1 MRQKI
6 ILALVLGGMLSA
18 QAQHVQES
26 KFCSP
31 FDFPILLSA
40 NFGELRPNHFHNGL
54 DIKTQGVTG
63 KPIHC
68 IADGYV
74 SRVAV
79 LHGGYGQ
86 VIYVT
91 HPNGLTSVYGHVIS
105 FAKNIQACVRQY
117 QYAHETFVCD
127 LKFQPGQFPVKKG
140 DIIALS
146 GNEGASAGPH
156 LHLELRRTETG
167 EYIDPMPYFK
177 HLLKDSKA
185 PVGSLIGIYPIQG
198 KGVVNGSSHKKLLAI
213 GNLKQPVHAWG
224 EIYTGISAKDYM
236 DGTSNFYGV
245 HSVTLYVDSVQVFNS
260 TTDKVLPDE
269 NRMINGFTDYE
280 ELTRTRRLIMRS
292 YKLPGNRLRLLHTNE
307 NRGAVTIDEE
317 RDYHFRYVLEDNFG
331 NRRTYQFIVKGK
343 RQDIPEYKPE
353 ANEMLYWNR
362 TNVIQKP
369 GMELVVP
376 RYHVYENVPLRTDMR
391 GDSSRIAFD
400 YILDA
405 GRTPIHSYCDLS
417 IGLRH
422 MPVADTTKYY
432 IVQKAGKWRS
442 SMGGK
447 YANGWIKTRV
457 RSLGTFSV
465 DVDTIAPQI
474 TPIGQSGWRTS
485 RNIRFRIKDM
495 ESGIGSYKVY
505 IDGKFVLFGLKK
517 GILVIQ
523 DPEKVKKGVPHK
535 LEVTVT
541 DQCGN
546 MTRKEYKF

>member
-1 MRQKI
+1 M

-86 VIYVT
+86 AIYVT

-198 KGVVNGSSHKKLLAI
+198 KGVVNGASHKKLLAI

-292 YKLPGNRLRLLHTNE
+292 YKLPGNRLRLLHPNE

-447 YANGWIKTRV
+447 YASGWIKTRV

-474 TPIGQSGWRTS
+474 TPIGQGGWRTS

-546 MTRKEYKF
+546 MARKEYKF

>member
-1 MRQKI
+1 M

-68 IADGYV
+68 IAGGYV

-86 VIYVT
+86 AIYVT

-167 EYIDPMPYFK
+167 EYINPMPYFK

-198 KGVVNGSSHKKLLAI
+198 KGVVNGASHKKLLAI

-307 NRGAVTIDEE
+307 NRGVVTIDEE

-447 YANGWIKTRV
+447 YASGWIKTRV

-474 TPIGQSGWRTS
+474 TPIGQGGWRTS

-546 MTRKEYKF
+546 MARKEYKF

>member
-1 MRQKI
+1 M

-86 VIYVT
+86 AIYVT

-198 KGVVNGSSHKKLLAI
+198 KGVVNGASHKKLLAI

-369 GMELVVP
+369 GVELVVP

-447 YANGWIKTRV
+447 YASGWIKTRV

-474 TPIGQSGWRTS
+474 TPIGQGGWRTS

-546 MTRKEYKF
+546 MAHKEYKF

>member
-1 MRQKI
+1 M
-6 ILALVLGGMLSA
+6 ILALALGGMLSA

-86 VIYVT
+86 AIYVT

-105 FAKNIQACVRQY
+105 FAKNIQAYVRQY

-198 KGVVNGSSHKKLLAI
+198 KGVVNGASHKKLLAI

-362 TNVIQKP
+362 ANVIQKP

-376 RYHVYENVPLRTDMR
+376 RHYVYEDVPIRTDMR

-457 RSLGTFSV
+457 CSLGTFSV

-474 TPIGQSGWRTS
+474 TPIGQGGWRTS

-523 DPEKVKKGVPHK
+523 DPEKVKKGIPHK

-546 MTRKEYKF
+546 MARKEYKF

>member
-1 MRQKI
+1 MRQKM

-86 VIYVT
+86 AIYVT

-198 KGVVNGSSHKKLLAI
+198 KGVVNGASHKKLLAI

-307 NRGAVTIDEE
+307 NRGVVTIDEE

-376 RYHVYENVPLRTDMR
+376 RYHVYEDVPLRTDMR

-447 YANGWIKTRV
+447 YASGWIKTRV

-474 TPIGQSGWRTS
+474 TPISQGGWRTS

-546 MTRKEYKF
+546 MARKEYKF

>member
-1 MRQKI
+1 M
-6 ILALVLGGMLSA
+6 ILALALGGMLSA

-146 GNEGASAGPH
+146 GNEGSSAGPH

-198 KGVVNGSSHKKLLAI
+198 KGVVNGSSHKKFLAI

-474 TPIGQSGWRTS
+474 TPIGQGGWRTS

-546 MTRKEYKF
+546 TTRKEYKF

>member
-1 MRQKI
+1 M

-86 VIYVT
+86 AIYVT

-105 FAKNIQACVRQY
+105 FAKNIQAYVRQY

-307 NRGAVTIDEE
+307 NRGVVTIDEE

-474 TPIGQSGWRTS
+474 TPIGQGGWRTS

-546 MTRKEYKF
+546 MARKEYKF

>member
-1 MRQKI
+1 M
-6 ILALVLGGMLSA
+6 ILALFLGGMLSA

-86 VIYVT
+86 AIYVT

-105 FAKNIQACVRQY
+105 FAKNIQAYVRQY

-245 HSVTLYVDSVQVFNS
+245 HSVTLYVNSVQVFNS

-292 YKLPGNRLRLLHTNE
+292 YKLPGNRLRLLHPNE

-353 ANEMLYWNR
+353 TNEMLYWNR

-376 RYHVYENVPLRTDMR
+376 RYYVYEDVPLRTDMR
-391 GDSSRIAFD
+391 GDSSHIAFD

-474 TPIGQSGWRTS
+474 TPIGQGGWRTS

-523 DPEKVKKGVPHK
+523 DPEKVKKGVSHK

>member
-1 MRQKI
+1 M

-86 VIYVT
+86 AIYVT

-198 KGVVNGSSHKKLLAI
+198 KGVVNGASHKKLLAI

-405 GRTPIHSYCDLS
+405 GRTPIHSYYDLS

-474 TPIGQSGWRTS
+474 TPIGQGGWRTS

-546 MTRKEYKF
+546 MARKEYKF

>member
-1 MRQKI
+1 M

-86 VIYVT
+86 AIYVT

-376 RYHVYENVPLRTDMR
+376 RYHVYEDVPLRTDMR

-474 TPIGQSGWRTS
+474 TPIGQGGWRTS

>member
-1 MRQKI
+1 M
-6 ILALVLGGMLSA
+6 ILALALGGMLSA

-26 KFCSP
+26 NFCSP
-31 FDFPILLSA
+31 FDFQILLSA

-198 KGVVNGSSHKKLLAI
+198 KGVVNGASHKKLLAI

-307 NRGAVTIDEE
+307 NRGAVTINEE

-376 RYHVYENVPLRTDMR
+376 RYYVYEDVPLRTDMR
-391 GDSSRIAFD
+391 GDSSLIAFD

-447 YANGWIKTRV
+447 YASGWIKTRV

-474 TPIGQSGWRTS
+474 TPIGQGGWRTS

-546 MTRKEYKF
+546 MARKEYKF

>member
-1 MRQKI
+1 M

-26 KFCSP
+26 NFCSP

-86 VIYVT
+86 AIYVT

-185 PVGSLIGIYPIQG
+185 PVGNLIGIYPIQG
-198 KGVVNGSSHKKLLAI
+198 KGVVNGASHKKLLAI

-307 NRGAVTIDEE
+307 SRGAVTIDEE

-376 RYHVYENVPLRTDMR
+376 RYHVYEDVPLRTDMR
-391 GDSSRIAFD
+391 EDSSRIAFD

-447 YANGWIKTRV
+447 YADGWIKTRV

-474 TPIGQSGWRTS
+474 TPIGQGGWRTS

>member
-1 MRQKI
+1 M

-86 VIYVT
+86 AIYVT

-317 RDYHFRYVLEDNFG
+317 KDYHFRYVLEDNFG
-331 NRRTYQFIVKGK
+331 NRRTYQFIVRVNGRIFLNTSRKPMKCFTGTGPTSF
-343 RQDIPEYKPE
+343 RNRVWNWWCHAIMCTRMFRSARTCGETVHTSPLTTYWMPDEHPFTATATCPSACATCPWPTPRNTTSCRKPE
-353 ANEMLYWNR
+353 NGE
-362 TNVIQKP
+362 
-369 GMELVVP
+369 VP
-376 RYHVYENVPLRTDMR
+376 WEENTPTD
-391 GDSSRIAFD
+391 G
-400 YILDA
+400 
-405 GRTPIHSYCDLS
+405 
-417 IGLRH
+417 
-422 MPVADTTKYY
+422 
-432 IVQKAGKWRS
+432 
-442 SMGGK
+442 
-447 YANGWIKTRV
+447 
-457 RSLGTFSV
+457 
-465 DVDTIAPQI
+465 
-474 TPIGQSGWRTS
+474 
-485 RNIRFRIKDM
+485 
-495 ESGIGSYKVY
+495 
-505 IDGKFVLFGLKK
+505 
-517 GILVIQ
+517 
-523 DPEKVKKGVPHK
+523 
-535 LEVTVT
+535 
-541 DQCGN
+541 
-546 MTRKEYKF
+546 

>member
-1 MRQKI
+1 M

-86 VIYVT
+86 AIYVT

-198 KGVVNGSSHKKLLAI
+198 KGVVNGASHKKLLAI

-447 YANGWIKTRV
+447 YASGWIKTRV

-474 TPIGQSGWRTS
+474 TPIGQGGWRTS

-523 DPEKVKKGVPHK
+523 DPEKVKKGIPHK

-546 MTRKEYKF
+546 MARKEYKF

>member
-1 MRQKI
+1 M

-86 VIYVT
+86 AIYVT

-105 FAKNIQACVRQY
+105 FAKNIQAYVRQY

-307 NRGAVTIDEE
+307 NRGAVTINEE

-362 TNVIQKP
+362 TNVIQKL
-369 GMELVVP
+369 GMELMVP
-376 RYHVYENVPLRTDMR
+376 RYHVYEDVPLRTDMR
-391 GDSSRIAFD
+391 GDSSLIAFD

-474 TPIGQSGWRTS
+474 TPIGQGGWRTS

-523 DPEKVKKGVPHK
+523 NPEKVKKGVSHK

>member
-1 MRQKI
+1 M
-6 ILALVLGGMLSA
+6 ILALALGGMLSA
-18 QAQHVQES
+18 QAQHVQKS

-474 TPIGQSGWRTS
+474 TPIGQGGWRTS

-546 MTRKEYKF
+546 MARKEYKF

>member
-1 MRQKI
+1 M

-86 VIYVT
+86 AIYVT

-198 KGVVNGSSHKKLLAI
+198 KGVVNGASHKKLLAI

-447 YANGWIKTRV
+447 YASGWIKTRV

-474 TPIGQSGWRTS
+474 TPIGQGGWRTS

-546 MTRKEYKF
+546 MARKEYKF

>member
-1 MRQKI
+1 M

-86 VIYVT
+86 AIYVT

-198 KGVVNGSSHKKLLAI
+198 KGVVNGASHKKLLAI

-376 RYHVYENVPLRTDMR
+376 RYHVYEDVPLRTDMR
-391 GDSSRIAFD
+391 GDSSLIAFD

-474 TPIGQSGWRTS
+474 TPIGQGGWRTS

-523 DPEKVKKGVPHK
+523 DPEKVKKGLPHK

-546 MTRKEYKF
+546 MARKEYKF

>member
-1 MRQKI
+1 M

-86 VIYVT
+86 AIYVT

-198 KGVVNGSSHKKLLAI
+198 KGVVNGASHKKLLAI

-307 NRGAVTIDEE
+307 NRGVVTIDEE

-447 YANGWIKTRV
+447 YASGWIKTRV

-474 TPIGQSGWRTS
+474 TPIGQGGWRTS

-546 MTRKEYKF
+546 MAHKEYKF

>member
-1 MRQKI
+1 M

-18 QAQHVQES
+18 KAQHVQES
-26 KFCSP
+26 NFCSP

-86 VIYVT
+86 AIYVT

-343 RQDIPEYKPE
+343 RQDIPEFKPE

-369 GMELVVP
+369 GMELVAP
-376 RYHVYENVPLRTDMR
+376 RYYVYEDVPLRTDMR

-474 TPIGQSGWRTS
+474 TLIGQTGWRTS

-546 MTRKEYKF
+546 MARKEYKF

>member
-1 MRQKI
+1 M
-6 ILALVLGGMLSA
+6 ILALALGGMLSA

-26 KFCSP
+26 NFCSP

-86 VIYVT
+86 AIYVT

-105 FAKNIQACVRQY
+105 FAKNIQTYVRQY

-185 PVGSLIGIYPIQG
+185 PVGNLIGIYPIQG

-260 TTDKVLPDE
+260 TIDKVLPDE

-307 NRGAVTIDEE
+307 NRGAVTIDKE

-331 NRRTYQFIVKGK
+331 NRRIYQFIVKGK

-353 ANEMLYWNR
+353 ANEMLYWNQA
-362 TNVIQKP
+362 NVIQKP

-376 RYHVYENVPLRTDMR
+376 RYYVYEDVPLRTDMR

-447 YANGWIKTRV
+447 YANRWIKTRV

-474 TPIGQSGWRTS
+474 TPIGQGGWRTS

>member
-1 MRQKI
+1 M
-6 ILALVLGGMLSA
+6 ILALALRGMLSA

-26 KFCSP
+26 NFCSP

-68 IADGYV
+68 IADGHV

-198 KGVVNGSSHKKLLAI
+198 KGVVNGTSHKKLLAI
-213 GNLKQPVHAWG
+213 GN
-224 EIYTGISAKDYM
+224 
-236 DGTSNFYGV
+236 
-245 HSVTLYVDSVQVFNS
+245 
-260 TTDKVLPDE
+260 
-269 NRMINGFTDYE
+269 
-280 ELTRTRRLIMRS
+280 
-292 YKLPGNRLRLLHTNE
+292 
-307 NRGAVTIDEE
+307 
-317 RDYHFRYVLEDNFG
+317 
-331 NRRTYQFIVKGK
+331 
-343 RQDIPEYKPE
+343 
-353 ANEMLYWNR
+353 
-362 TNVIQKP
+362 
-369 GMELVVP
+369 
-376 RYHVYENVPLRTDMR
+376 PL
-391 GDSSRIAFD
+391 
-400 YILDA
+400 
-405 GRTPIHSYCDLS
+405 
-417 IGLRH
+417 
-422 MPVADTTKYY
+422 
-432 IVQKAGKWRS
+432 Q
-442 SMGGK
+442 
-447 YANGWIKTRV
+447 
-457 RSLGTFSV
+457 
-465 DVDTIAPQI
+465 
-474 TPIGQSGWRTS
+474 
-485 RNIRFRIKDM
+485 
-495 ESGIGSYKVY
+495 
-505 IDGKFVLFGLKK
+505 
-517 GILVIQ
+517 
-523 DPEKVKKGVPHK
+523 
-535 LEVTVT
+535 
-541 DQCGN
+541 
-546 MTRKEYKF
+546 

>member
-1 MRQKI
+1 M

-213 GNLKQPVHAWG
+213 GNLKQPIHAWG

-474 TPIGQSGWRTS
+474 TPIGQGGWRTS

-546 MTRKEYKF
+546 TTRKEYKF

>member
-1 MRQKI
+1 M

-86 VIYVT
+86 AIYVT

-474 TPIGQSGWRTS
+474 TPIGQGGWSTS

-546 MTRKEYKF
+546 MARKEYKF

>member
-1 MRQKI
+1 MRQKM

-86 VIYVT
+86 AIYVT

-447 YANGWIKTRV
+447 YASGWIKTRV

-474 TPIGQSGWRTS
+474 TPIGQGGWRTS

-546 MTRKEYKF
+546 MARKEYKF

>member
-1 MRQKI
+1 M

-86 VIYVT
+86 AIYVT

-127 LKFQPGQFPVKKG
+127 LKFQPRQFPVKKG

-447 YANGWIKTRV
+447 YASGWIKTRV

-474 TPIGQSGWRTS
+474 TPIGQGGWRTS

-546 MTRKEYKF
+546 MARKEYKF

>member
-1 MRQKI
+1 M

-86 VIYVT
+86 AIYVT

-198 KGVVNGSSHKKLLAI
+198 KGVVNGASHKKLLAI

-236 DGTSNFYGV
+236 DGTSNFNGV

-307 NRGAVTIDEE
+307 NRGVVTIDEE

-447 YANGWIKTRV
+447 YASGWIKTRV

-474 TPIGQSGWRTS
+474 TPIGQGGWRTS

-546 MTRKEYKF
+546 MARKEYKF

>member
-1 MRQKI
+1 M

-86 VIYVT
+86 AIYVT

-447 YANGWIKTRV
+447 YSSGWIKTRV

-474 TPIGQSGWRTS
+474 TPIGQGGWRTS

-546 MTRKEYKF
+546 MARKEYKF

>member
-1 MRQKI
+1 M

-86 VIYVT
+86 AIYVT

-105 FAKNIQACVRQY
+105 FAKNIQAYVRQY
-117 QYAHETFVCD
+117 QYTHETFVCD

-198 KGVVNGSSHKKLLAI
+198 KGVVNGASHKKLLAI

-224 EIYTGISAKDYM
+224 EIYSGISAKDYM

-376 RYHVYENVPLRTDMR
+376 RYYVYEDVPLRTDMR
-391 GDSSRIAFD
+391 GDSSLIAFD

-474 TPIGQSGWRTS
+474 TSIGQGGWRTS

>member
-1 MRQKI
+1 M

-63 KPIHC
+63 KPIYC

-86 VIYVT
+86 AIYVT

-198 KGVVNGSSHKKLLAI
+198 KGVVNGASHKKLLAI

-474 TPIGQSGWRTS
+474 TPIGQGGWRTS

-546 MTRKEYKF
+546 MARKEYKF

>member
-1 MRQKI
+1 M

-86 VIYVT
+86 AIYVT

-198 KGVVNGSSHKKLLAI
+198 KGVVNGASHKKLLAI

-353 ANEMLYWNR
+353 VNEMLYWNR

-447 YANGWIKTRV
+447 YASGWIKTRV

-474 TPIGQSGWRTS
+474 TPIGQGGWRTS

-546 MTRKEYKF
+546 MARKEYKF

>member
-1 MRQKI
+1 M
-6 ILALVLGGMLSA
+6 ILALTLAGVLSG
-18 QAQHVQES
+18 QAQNVTDNY
-26 KFCSP
+26 FRSP

-63 KPIHC
+63 KPIYC

-86 VIYVT
+86 ALYIT
-91 HPNGLTSVYGHVIS
+91 HPNGLTSVYGHVVS
-105 FAKNIQACVRQY
+105 FAKNIQAYVRQY
-117 QYAHETFVCD
+117 QYAHETFTCD

-156 LHLELRRTETG
+156 LHLELRQTETG

-177 HLLKDSKA
+177 RYLKDSKA
-185 PVGSLIGIYPIQG
+185 PVASLIGIYPIQG
-198 KGVVNGSSHKKLLAI
+198 EGVVNGSTQKKLLNVNA
-213 GNLKQPVHAWG
+213 LRQPIHAWG
-224 EIYTGISAKDYM
+224 KIYTGISAKDYM

-260 TTDKVLPDE
+260 TTDRVSPDE
-269 NRMINGFTDYE
+269 NRMINGFTDYD

-292 YKLPGNRLRLLHTNE
+292 YKLPGNRLRLLRTDE
-307 NRGAVTIDEE
+307 NRGAVDINEE

-331 NRRTYQFIVKGK
+331 NRKTYAFTIKGK
-343 RQDIPEYKPE
+343 RQEIPEYKPE
-353 ANEMLYWNR
+353 ADEMLYWNR
-362 TNVIQKP
+362 TNVIQQP

-376 RYHVYENVPLRTDMR
+376 RYYVYDNVPLHTRVK
-391 GDSSRIAFD
+391 GDSSHIAFD
-400 YILDA
+400 YVLDA

-422 MPVADTTKYY
+422 KPVADTTKYY

-447 YANGWIKTRV
+447 YENGWVKTRI

-465 DVDTIAPQI
+465 DVDTVVPKI
-474 TPIGQSGWRTS
+474 TPVGQGGWRS
-485 RNIRFRIKDM
+485 NRQIRFRISDA
-495 ESGIGSYKVY
+495 ESGIGTYKVY

-535 LEVTVT
+535 AEVTVT

-546 MTRKEYKF
+546 TARKEYKF

>member
-1 MRQKI
+1 M

-26 KFCSP
+26 NFCSP

-86 VIYVT
+86 AIYVT

-105 FAKNIQACVRQY
+105 FAKNIQACIRQY

-213 GNLKQPVHAWG
+213 GNLKQPIHAWG

-307 NRGAVTIDEE
+307 NRGVVTIDEE

-376 RYHVYENVPLRTDMR
+376 RYYVYEDVPLRIDMQ
-391 GDSSRIAFD
+391 GDSSLIAFD

-474 TPIGQSGWRTS
+474 TPIGQTGWRTS

-546 MTRKEYKF
+546 MARKEYKF

>member
-1 MRQKI
+1 M

-18 QAQHVQES
+18 KAQHVQES
-26 KFCSP
+26 NFCSP

-86 VIYVT
+86 AIYVT

-307 NRGAVTIDEE
+307 NRGGVTINEE

-343 RQDIPEYKPE
+343 RQDIPEFKPE

-362 TNVIQKP
+362 ANVIQKP

-376 RYHVYENVPLRTDMR
+376 RYYVYEDVPLRIDMQ
-391 GDSSRIAFD
+391 GDSSLIAFD

-474 TPIGQSGWRTS
+474 TPIGQGGWRTS

-546 MTRKEYKF
+546 MARKEYKF

>member
-1 MRQKI
+1 M

-86 VIYVT
+86 AIYVT

-105 FAKNIQACVRQY
+105 FAKNIQAYVRQY

-245 HSVTLYVDSVQVFNS
+245 HSVTLYVNSVQVFNS

-447 YANGWIKTRV
+447 YASGWIKTRV

-474 TPIGQSGWRTS
+474 TPIGQGGWRTS

-523 DPEKVKKGVPHK
+523 DPEKVKKGVSHK

>member
-1 MRQKI
+1 M

-86 VIYVT
+86 AIYVT

-185 PVGSLIGIYPIQG
+185 PVGNLIGIYPIQG

-474 TPIGQSGWRTS
+474 TPIGQGGWRTS

-546 MTRKEYKF
+546 MARKEYKF

>member
-1 MRQKI
+1 M
-6 ILALVLGGMLSA
+6 ILALALGGMLSA

-26 KFCSP
+26 NFCSP

-185 PVGSLIGIYPIQG
+185 PVGSLIGIYSIQG
-198 KGVVNGSSHKKLLAI
+198 KGVVNGSSYKKLLAI

-307 NRGAVTIDEE
+307 NRGAVTINEE

-391 GDSSRIAFD
+391 GDSSLIAFD

-474 TPIGQSGWRTS
+474 TPIGQGGWRTS

-546 MTRKEYKF
+546 MARKEYKF

>member
-1 MRQKI
+1 M

-86 VIYVT
+86 AIYVT

-307 NRGAVTIDEE
+307 NRGVVTIDEE

-447 YANGWIKTRV
+447 YASGWIKTRV

-474 TPIGQSGWRTS
+474 TPIGQGGWRTS

-546 MTRKEYKF
+546 MARKEYKF